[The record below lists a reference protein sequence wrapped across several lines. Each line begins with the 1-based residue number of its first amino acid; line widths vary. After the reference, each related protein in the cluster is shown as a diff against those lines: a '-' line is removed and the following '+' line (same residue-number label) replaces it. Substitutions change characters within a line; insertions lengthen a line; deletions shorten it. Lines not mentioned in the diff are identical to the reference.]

1 MRCYNVF
8 AVIVLLL
15 MLTICKSFAYAC
27 ANLDVYQDELECT
40 CCLQLHLFL
49 CFYLLGQGGKFEQF
63 LISVEFPNELQF
75 FPPYLGAGASQYL
88 LHSSIPWS
96 QVESHLLLS
105 VQLP

>member
-27 ANLDVYQDELECT
+27 ANLDVYQDELEC
-40 CCLQLHLFL
+40 CLHLHLFL